1 MKKIYA
7 ILGAGNG
14 GQAMAGYLSSR
25 GCEVRLYDCSVE
37 TVEAINA
44 LGTIT
49 LSGVYSL
56 SVCPFLVSTSM
67 QEVVD
72 GADIVMVVNPSMYH
86 DSLAKACAPYL
97 KPGQI
102 IFLHPGGTFGAFAF
116 RKALEVGGCVHAIP
130 IAESNTLLFACRST
144 KPGFVEV
151 AGKKERILVATLPAD
166 RNHLVMAA
174 MGADLPEV
182 EAADNVLVTSLD
194 NTNPIVHPAPTLLN
208 ASTIEGG
215 RTFLY
220 YHEGIS
226 PSIGR
231 LLEAMDGERVAIGM
245 AMGLVPDKDL
255 FTLTDQY
262 RIEYNT
268 TGHDISDIMK
278 KVSAY
283 AGIKAPGTLRT
294 RYLYEDIP
302 MGLVPLVALGKQLGI
317 SVRAMDLVVH
327 LGEIMLGEDFS
338 GTGRNT
344 DSLGFG
350 GMSALEIRNL
360 ALTGGNC

>member
-1 MKKIYA
+1 
-7 ILGAGNG
+7 
-14 GQAMAGYLSSR
+14 
-25 GCEVRLYDCSVE
+25 
-37 TVEAINA
+37 
-44 LGTIT
+44 
-49 LSGVYSL
+49 
-56 SVCPFLVSTSM
+56 
-67 QEVVD
+67 
-72 GADIVMVVNPSMYH
+72 
-86 DSLAKACAPYL
+86 
-97 KPGQI
+97 
-102 IFLHPGGTFGAFAF
+102 
-116 RKALEVGGCVHAIP
+116 
-130 IAESNTLLFACRST
+130 
-144 KPGFVEV
+144 
-151 AGKKERILVATLPAD
+151 
-166 RNHLVMAA
+166 
-174 MGADLPEV
+174 
-182 EAADNVLVTSLD
+182 
-194 NTNPIVHPAPTLLN
+194 
-208 ASTIEGG
+208 
-215 RTFLY
+215 
-220 YHEGIS
+220 
-226 PSIGR
+226 
-231 LLEAMDGERVAIGM
+231 MDGERVAIGM

-344 DSLGFG
+344 DNLGFG